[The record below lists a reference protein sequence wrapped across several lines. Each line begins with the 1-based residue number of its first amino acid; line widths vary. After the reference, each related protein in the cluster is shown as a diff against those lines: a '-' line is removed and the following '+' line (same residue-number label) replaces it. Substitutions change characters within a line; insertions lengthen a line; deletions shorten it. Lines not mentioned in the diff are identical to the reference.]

1 VSSPRYIIVWQERFE
16 RELQAIQANAER
28 VDESIAAIEWALS
41 CNPEY
46 GIQLRPGSR
55 VWAMPTIE
63 TPFLPP
69 LIVYYTFDDNHVYL
83 ESVRVT
89 ASGLG

>member
-1 VSSPRYIIVWQERFE
+1 MSSPRYTIVWQKRFE
-16 RELQAIQANAER
+16 QELLAIQANIER

-41 CNPEY
+41 CNPEN
-46 GIQLRPGSR
+46 GSQLQPGSR
-55 VWAMPTIE
+55 VWVMFTLE
-63 TPFLPP
+63 TPFLPA

-89 ASGLG
+89 TSGLG